1 MNMKTAI
8 IQPST
13 LEFLQQLSKHNNR
26 EWFANNKTL
35 YTAAYD
41 NMILFAD
48 ALLIKMNSHDNIE
61 TLSGKKSL
69 FRIYKDVRFSKEKV
83 PYNTRWT
90 GSFKRATK
98 LLRGGYYYN
107 IEPGNSFLAGGFWG
121 PVPRDMKRIRDD
133 IAYNT
138 EVWDELLA
146 DKTFKKTFSKIQG
159 EQLATAPRGYDK
171 NHPAIELLRYK
182 QFLLKHPFTDPE
194 VTSKDFVQ
202 KANDV
207 FKKMRPFLNLMSEIL
222 TTDANGE
229 VNV

>member
-1 MNMKTAI
+1 MSMKTFI

-26 EWFANNKTL
+26 EWFANHKAL

-48 ALLIKMNSHDNIE
+48 ELLIKMNTHDNIE

-69 FRIYKDVRFSKEKV
+69 FRIYKDVRFSKEKT
-83 PYNTRWT
+83 PYNIHWT
-90 GSFKRATK
+90 GRFKRATK
-98 LLRGGYYYN
+98 LRRGGYYYN

-121 PVPRDMKRIRDD
+121 PVPSDMKRIRDD

-138 EVWDELLA
+138 EAWDELLA
-146 DKTFKKTFSKIQG
+146 DKTFEKTFGKMQG
-159 EQLATAPRGYDK
+159 EKLATAPRGYDK

-182 QFLLKHPFTDPE
+182 QFLLKHPFTDSE

-202 KANDV
+202 NANDV

>member
-1 MNMKTAI
+1 MSMKSAI

-13 LEFLQQLSKHNNR
+13 LEFLQQLSKNNNR
-26 EWFANNKTL
+26 EWFANNKAL
-35 YTAAYD
+35 YTEAYD
-41 NMILFAD
+41 NMTLFAD
-48 ALLIKMNSHDNIE
+48 ALLMKMSTHDNIE

-83 PYNTRWT
+83 PYNTQWT

-121 PVPRDMKRIRDD
+121 PVPSDMKRIRDD

-138 EVWDELLA
+138 EAWEELLA
-146 DKTFKKTFSKIQG
+146 DKTFKTTFNKIQG
-159 EQLATAPRGYDK
+159 AQLATAPRGYDK

-182 QFLLKHPFTDPE
+182 QFLLRHPFTDQE
-194 VTSKDFVQ
+194 VTGKDFIP
-202 KANDV
+202 KANEV
-207 FKKMRPFLNLMSEIL
+207 FKKMRPFLNLMSEVL
-222 TTDANGE
+222 TTNANGE

>member
-1 MNMKTAI
+1 MKTVI

-26 EWFANNKTL
+26 EWFANHKTL

-41 NMILFAD
+41 NMTLFAD
-48 ALLIKMNSHDNIE
+48 ALLMKMIMHDNIE

-69 FRIYKDVRFSKEKV
+69 FRIYKDVRFSKEKT
-83 PYNTRWT
+83 PYNIHWT

-121 PVPRDMKRIRDD
+121 PVPSDMKRIRDD

-138 EVWDELLA
+138 EGWDELLA
-146 DKTFKKTFSKIQG
+146 DKTFKKTFGKMHG

-182 QFLLKHPFTDPE
+182 QFLLKHPFTDSE
-194 VTSKDFVQ
+194 VTGNDFVQ

>member
-1 MNMKTAI
+1 MSMKTVI

-26 EWFANNKTL
+26 EWFANHKTL

-48 ALLIKMNSHDNIE
+48 ALLIKMNMHDSIE

-69 FRIYKDVRFSKEKV
+69 FRIYKDVRFSKEKT
-83 PYNTRWT
+83 PYNIHWT

-98 LLRGGYYYN
+98 LRRGGYYYN
-107 IEPGNSFLAGGFWG
+107 IAPGNSFLAGGFWG
-121 PVPRDMKRIRDD
+121 PVPSDMKRIRDD
-133 IAYNT
+133 IAYNS
-138 EVWDELLA
+138 EVWDELLS
-146 DKTFKKTFSKIQG
+146 DKTFKKTFVKMQG

-182 QFLLKHPFTDPE
+182 QFLLKHPLTDSE
-194 VTSKDFVQ
+194 ITSKDFVE

>member
-1 MNMKTAI
+1 MKTAI

-26 EWFANNKTL
+26 EWFANHKTL
-35 YTAAYD
+35 YTAAHD

-48 ALLIKMNSHDNIE
+48 ALLIKMNTHDHIE

-83 PYNTRWT
+83 PYNTHWT
-90 GSFKRATK
+90 GRFKRATK

-107 IEPGNSFLAGGFWG
+107 IEPGNSFLMGGFWG
-121 PVPRDMKRIRDD
+121 PVPSDMKRIRDD

-138 EVWDELLA
+138 EGWDELLA
-146 DKTFKKTFSKIQG
+146 DKTFKKTFSKIHG
-159 EQLATAPRGYDK
+159 EQLATVPRGYDK

-182 QFLLKHPFTDPE
+182 QFLVKYSFTDQE

-202 KANDV
+202 KANDI